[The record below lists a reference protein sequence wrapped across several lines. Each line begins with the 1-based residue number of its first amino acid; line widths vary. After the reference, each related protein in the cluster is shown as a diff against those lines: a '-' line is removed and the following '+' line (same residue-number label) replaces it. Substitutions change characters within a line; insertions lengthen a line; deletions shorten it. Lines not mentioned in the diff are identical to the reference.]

1 MSKPLLDFEEV
12 RSLLKQRFPMLM
24 VDSVVALDPGK
35 SIRATKNVTG
45 NELHFLGHFPQRAV
59 MPGTL
64 IVEAI
69 GQAAS
74 ILFSKTT
81 ETPIKDEE
89 FLVLGSISDMR
100 FLIPVI
106 PGDRM
111 EIEVQVLKILG
122 DIAFVET
129 AVRVDGT
136 VVVTGN
142 LDLQGVSSDRNSGA
156 LQNEDQPLQS
166 GFRGNKRVS
175 TQESK

>member
-1 MSKPLLDFEEV
+1 MTKPLLDFEEV

-24 VDSVVALDPGK
+24 VDSVVELEPGK

-81 ETPIKDEE
+81 EIPIENDE
-89 FLVLGSISDMR
+89 FLVLGSINDMR
-100 FLIPVI
+100 FLVPIV
-106 PGDRM
+106 PGDKM
-111 EIEVQVLKILG
+111 EIEIKVLKILR

-129 AVRVDGT
+129 TVKVDNTVAVMGK
-136 VVVTGN
+136 
-142 LDLQGVSSDRNSGA
+142 L
-156 LQNEDQPLQS
+156 
-166 GFRGNKRVS
+166 GFARRKL
-175 TQESK
+175 